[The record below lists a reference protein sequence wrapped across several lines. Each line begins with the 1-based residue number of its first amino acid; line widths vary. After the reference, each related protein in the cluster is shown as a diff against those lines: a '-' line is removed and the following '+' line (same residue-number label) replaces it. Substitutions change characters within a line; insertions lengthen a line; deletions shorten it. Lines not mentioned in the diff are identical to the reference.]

1 MSSLQIQQ
9 VLAEMRALQ
18 SRVGGVADPFGG
30 ASGLGAAGTATPTGA
45 PSLDFASLLK
55 GTVDN
60 VATMQNQATSM
71 AESYEAGD
79 KSADITKV
87 MLEVQKAG
95 LAFRAM
101 TEVRNKLVD
110 AYTQVMQMS
119 V

>member
-1 MSSLQIQQ
+1 
-9 VLAEMRALQ
+9 MRALQ

-30 ASGLGAAGTATPTGA
+30 VSGAGAGAPTTGA
-45 PSLDFASLLK
+45 PAVDFASLLK
-55 GTVDN
+55 ATVDN
-60 VATMQNQATSM
+60 VASMQNQATSM